1 MADSANK
8 GSSADN
14 PGTNLERVTLSESD
28 LITQILNSSKT
39 IAVVGLSGNRM
50 RASHHVA
57 EYLKSVG
64 YRIVPVNPNVTEVL
78 GEKSYQRL
86 QDVPVPVDIV
96 DIFRRPEFVP
106 GIVDAAVRIG
116 ARCVWMQE
124 GVIHGEAA
132 ERARAAGLLVI
143 MNLCIFKEHSRRARD
158 LPRTKPL

>member
-8 GSSADN
+8 VSSADN
-14 PGTNLERVTLSESD
+14 SGTNLERATLSESD

-39 IAVVGLSGNRM
+39 IAVVGLSDNRL

-64 YRIVPVNPNVTEVL
+64 YQIVPVNPNVTEVL

-106 GIVDAAVRIG
+106 EIVDGAVQIR

-132 ERARAAGLLVI
+132 ERARSAGLLVI
-143 MNLCIFKEHSRRARD
+143 MNLCMFKEHSRRATFRE
-158 LPRTKPL
+158 

>member
-1 MADSANK
+1 VADSANK
-8 GSSADN
+8 GSSADSS
-14 PGTNLERVTLSESD
+14 GRGLERATLSESD

-39 IAVVGLSGNRM
+39 IAVVGLSDNPL

-64 YRIVPVNPNVTEVL
+64 YQIVPVNPNVTEVL
-78 GEKSYQRL
+78 GEKSYERL

-106 GIVDAAVRIG
+106 GIVDAAVQVG

-124 GVIHGEAA
+124 GVLHGQAA

-143 MNLCIFKEHSRRARD
+143 MNLCMFKEHSRRARD
-158 LPRTKPL
+158 LRRTKPL

>member
-1 MADSANK
+1 VADSANK

-14 PGTNLERVTLSESD
+14 LGTNIERVALSESD

-106 GIVDAAVRIG
+106 RIVDAAVQIG